1 MFVFFY
7 FADIYNFSTVNL
19 FGCWDLWVYCDR
31 KEEKCRTQRTV
42 VIGTNEFR
50 VFTKGRL
57 GWLGH
62 VESKDDPDWIKR
74 TMMEMR

>member
-1 MFVFFY
+1 M
-7 FADIYNFSTVNL
+7 
-19 FGCWDLWVYCDR
+19 
-31 KEEKCRTQRTV
+31 
-42 VIGTNEFR
+42 IGTNEFR